1 MSELLLGLTAVLAIL
16 KYTGVITISW
26 LLVLSPIL
34 IGLGFVL
41 LCIIAQMIIEI
52 LAWRDK

>member
-34 IGLGFVL
+34 MGLGFVL
-41 LCIIAQMIIEI
+41 LSIIAQIIIEI
-52 LAWRDK
+52 IAWRDK